1 MRIAP
6 KKYFPVLYIQMNS
19 EYVDSQSTAIENIIP
34 SLAVPET
41 IAMAEQAVQQQAGE
55 QLNGEVE
62 PHKARALLG
71 ASQTELRDAIIVVC
85 LFWMLS
91 SPFIYKQMNQ
101 FITVT
106 EVCTDLGP
114 PNGIGLFIH
123 GLLCGLLYFLSQKYL
138 VF

>member
-1 MRIAP
+1 
-6 KKYFPVLYIQMNS
+6 MNS

-34 SLAVPET
+34 SLAVPAPGE
-41 IAMAEQAVQQQAGE
+41 EQTPQIEDATAKPAQSAAAQQGENQQQTF
-55 QLNGEVE
+55 N
-62 PHKARALLG
+62 
-71 ASQTELRDAIIVVC
+71 RDAIIVVC

-106 EVCTDLGP
+106 EVCTDIGP
-114 PNGIGLFIH
+114 PNGVGLFIH
-123 GLLCGLLYFLSQKYL
+123 GVLCGLLYYLSQKYL